1 VVAVTRPKSLA
12 ANGFGDHNFPLSQWA
27 RGTLLVADLRRTV
40 GVRTSFPVVFVT
52 AFVAMI
58 AAAAAIHAS
67 ADQPGRAATLEEAQ
81 RLFYSGR
88 YDAAAA
94 LALVVRSAA
103 PENLAA
109 SELRGS
115 ALHFQIRRVLGT
127 SENKTQAWA
136 QCDPCE
142 GLLSAFMAEVD
153 HGRSVARTRL
163 QRNPA
168 DEDALFFL
176 GKMNLNVI
184 WLHLATLGRR
194 TGWSEYWEARKS
206 LDSVLKANPQHVRAR
221 VARAWIDYIVDTKVP
236 RGTRWLLGGGSRKR
250 GLDAVREAAQEAS
263 PPYVQAEAMFA
274 LWDMEV
280 RERNLADAIVV
291 ARALARDFPDNR
303 ELTKFLYT
311 YDLQGTR

>member
-1 VVAVTRPKSLA
+1 
-12 ANGFGDHNFPLSQWA
+12 
-27 RGTLLVADLRRTV
+27 
-40 GVRTSFPVVFVT
+40 VRTSFPAVFMTVL
-52 AFVAMI
+52 VALV
-58 AAAAAIHAS
+58 AAAAPEHAS
-67 ADQPGRAATLEEAQ
+67 ADQPEHAVTGATLDEAQ

-94 LALVVRSAA
+94 LAFVVRTAA
-103 PENLAA
+103 PDNLAA

-127 SENKTQAWA
+127 PENKTQAWA
-136 QCDPCE
+136 QCDQCE
-142 GLLSAFMAEVD
+142 GLLSAFMTEANL
-153 HGRSVARTRL
+153 GRSAARTRL
-163 QRNPA
+163 KQNA
-168 DEDALFFL
+168 TDEDALFFL
-176 GKMNLNVI
+176 GKINLNLV

-206 LDSVLKANPQHVRAR
+206 LDTVLKMNPQHVRAR

-236 RGTRWLLGGGSRKR
+236 RATRWLLGGGSRQR
-250 GLDAVREAAQEAS
+250 GLDAVREAAQAIS

-274 LWDMEV
+274 LWDMQV

-311 YDLQGTR
+311 YDLQGRR

>member
-1 VVAVTRPKSLA
+1 VVVVTRPKSLA
-12 ANGFGDHNFPLSQWA
+12 AKRFGDHNYPLSKCA
-27 RGTLLVADLRRTV
+27 RGILLVADLRRTV
-40 GVRTSFPVVFVT
+40 DVRTSFPVVFVT

-58 AAAAAIHAS
+58 AADAAIHAA
-67 ADQPGRAATLEEAQ
+67 ADQPVRAATLEEAQ

-115 ALHFQIRRVLGT
+115 ALHFQIRRVLGA

-163 QRNPA
+163 QRNPT

-263 PPYVQAEAMFA
+263 PQYVQAEAMFA

>member
-1 VVAVTRPKSLA
+1 M
-12 ANGFGDHNFPLSQWA
+12 
-27 RGTLLVADLRRTV
+27 
-40 GVRTSFPVVFVT
+40 RTSFPAVFMT
-52 AFVAMI
+52 ALTAMVA
-58 AAAAAIHAS
+58 AVAPVRAS
-67 ADQPGRAATLEEAQ
+67 ADAPVRAATLEEAH

-94 LALVVRSAA
+94 LALAVRTAA
-103 PENLAA
+103 PDNLAA
-109 SELRGS
+109 SELRS
-115 ALHFQIRRVLGT
+115 AALHFQIRRLLGT
-127 SENKTQAWA
+127 PENKTQVWA

-142 GLLSAFMAEVD
+142 GLLSAFMAEAH

-163 QRNPA
+163 ARNPA

-176 GKMNLNVI
+176 GKMNLNVV

-194 TGWSEYWEARKS
+194 TGWSEYWEARRS
-206 LDSVLKANPQHVRAR
+206 LDGVLKINPQHVRAR

-250 GLDAVREAAQEAS
+250 GLDAVREAAQEPS

>member
-1 VVAVTRPKSLA
+1 MTVVVA
-12 ANGFGDHNFPLSQWA
+12 
-27 RGTLLVADLRRTV
+27 LV
-40 GVRTSFPVVFVT
+40 
-52 AFVAMI
+52 
-58 AAAAAIHAS
+58 AAAAPEHAS
-67 ADQPGRAATLEEAQ
+67 ADQPVHAVTEATLDEAQ
-81 RLFYSGR
+81 RLFYSGH

-94 LALVVRSAA
+94 LALVVRTAA
-103 PENLAA
+103 PDNLAA

-127 SENKTQAWA
+127 PENKTQAWA
-136 QCDPCE
+136 QCDQCE
-142 GLLSAFMAEVD
+142 GLLSAFMNEANL
-153 HGRSVARTRL
+153 GRSVARTRL
-163 QRNPA
+163 KQNA
-168 DEDALFFL
+168 TDEDALFFL
-176 GKMNLNVI
+176 GKINLNLV

-206 LDSVLKANPQHVRAR
+206 LDTVLKMNPQHVRAR

-236 RGTRWLLGGGSRKR
+236 RATRWLLGGGSRQR
-250 GLDAVREAAQEAS
+250 GLDAVREAAQALS

-274 LWDMEV
+274 LWDMQV

-311 YDLQGTR
+311 YDLQGRR

>member
-1 VVAVTRPKSLA
+1 M
-12 ANGFGDHNFPLSQWA
+12 
-27 RGTLLVADLRRTV
+27 
-40 GVRTSFPVVFVT
+40 T
-52 AFVAMI
+52 ALIAMI
-58 AAAAAIHAS
+58 VAAAPAPAS
-67 ADQPGRAATLEEAQ
+67 ADQPVGAAAFEEAQ

-94 LALVVRSAA
+94 LALVVRTAA
-103 PENLAA
+103 PDNLAA

-115 ALHFQIRRVLGT
+115 ALHFQIRRVLGMP
-127 SENKTQAWA
+127 ENKTQAWTN
-136 QCDPCE
+136 CDPCE
-142 GLLSAFMAEVD
+142 GLLSAFMAEAN

-163 QRNPA
+163 TRNPT

-176 GKMNLNVI
+176 GKINLNVI

-206 LDSVLKANPQHVRAR
+206 LDAVLKMNPQHVRAR
-221 VARAWIDYIVDTKVP
+221 VARGWIDYIVDTKVP
-236 RGTRWLLGGGSRKR
+236 RAARWLLGGGSRER

-274 LWDMEV
+274 LWDMQV
-280 RERNLADAIVV
+280 RERNLADAVVV

-311 YDLQGTR
+311 YDLQGSR

>member
-1 VVAVTRPKSLA
+1 MAALA
-12 ANGFGDHNFPLSQWA
+12 
-27 RGTLLVADLRRTV
+27 
-40 GVRTSFPVVFVT
+40 
-52 AFVAMI
+52 AMI
-58 AAAAAIHAS
+58 AAAALLHAS
-67 ADQPGRAATLEEAQ
+67 ADQPVRGEPLEEAQ

-94 LALVVRSAA
+94 LALVVRTAA
-103 PENLAA
+103 PDNLAA

-115 ALHFQIRRVLGT
+115 ALHFQIRRILGT
-127 SENKTQAWA
+127 PENTTQAWA
-136 QCDPCE
+136 KCDPCE
-142 GLLSAFMAEVD
+142 GLLSTFMAESD
-153 HGRSVARTRL
+153 HGRSVARSRL
-163 QRNPA
+163 KQNPT

-194 TGWSEYWEARKS
+194 TGWSEYWEARRS
-206 LDSVLKANPQHVRAR
+206 LDSVLKVNPQHVRAR
-221 VARAWIDYIVDTKVP
+221 VARAWIDYIIDTKVP
-236 RGTRWLLGGGSRKR
+236 RGTRWLLGGGSRQR

-274 LWDMEV
+274 LWDMQV

-311 YDLQGTR
+311 YDLQGRR

>member
-1 VVAVTRPKSLA
+1 MIVLLA
-12 ANGFGDHNFPLSQWA
+12 M
-27 RGTLLVADLRRTV
+27 V
-40 GVRTSFPVVFVT
+40 
-52 AFVAMI
+52 
-58 AAAAAIHAS
+58 AAAAPQPAS
-67 ADQPGRAATLEEAQ
+67 ADQPVQTATGSTLDEAQ
-81 RLFYSGR
+81 RLFYSGQ

-94 LALVVRSAA
+94 LALVVRTAA
-103 PENLAA
+103 PGNLAA

-127 SENKTQAWA
+127 LENKTQAWA
-136 QCDPCE
+136 QCDQCE
-142 GLLSAFMAEVD
+142 GLLSAFMTEANL
-153 HGRSVARTRL
+153 GRSVARTRL
-163 QRNPA
+163 KQNAA

-176 GKMNLNVI
+176 GKINLNLI

-206 LDSVLKANPQHVRAR
+206 LDTVLKTNPQHVRAR

-236 RGTRWLLGGGSRKR
+236 RATRWLLGGGSRQR
-250 GLDAVREAAQEAS
+250 GLDAVREAAQAIS

-274 LWDMEV
+274 LWDMQV

-303 ELTKFLYT
+303 ELTKFLST
-311 YDLQGTR
+311 YDLQGRR

>member
-1 VVAVTRPKSLA
+1 
-12 ANGFGDHNFPLSQWA
+12 
-27 RGTLLVADLRRTV
+27 
-40 GVRTSFPVVFVT
+40 
-52 AFVAMI
+52 
-58 AAAAAIHAS
+58 
-67 ADQPGRAATLEEAQ
+67 
-81 RLFYSGR
+81 
-88 YDAAAA
+88 
-94 LALVVRSAA
+94 
-103 PENLAA
+103 
-109 SELRGS
+109 
-115 ALHFQIRRVLGT
+115 
-127 SENKTQAWA
+127 
-136 QCDPCE
+136 
-142 GLLSAFMAEVD
+142 MAEVD

-163 QRNPA
+163 QRNPT

-311 YDLQGTR
+311 YDLQGNPRGSGRLDTDGSLFCVAATDGPAEAGHYASDLRSLTGYGLVRSPRIAGRRCGRTPCRSSCRSRRCIHDEECCPP

>member
-1 VVAVTRPKSLA
+1 VVTRPKSLA
-12 ANGFGDHNFPLSQWA
+12 AKGFSDRNYPLSPWA

-40 GVRTSFPVVFVT
+40 GVRKPFPAVFMTVV
-52 AFVAMI
+52 AAMI
-58 AAAAAIHAS
+58 AAAALVDAS
-67 ADQPGRAATLEEAQ
+67 ADEPVRGETLEEAQ

-94 LALVVRSAA
+94 LAFVVRTAA
-103 PENLAA
+103 PANLAA

-115 ALHFQIRRVLGT
+115 ALHFQIRRILGT
-127 SENKTQAWA
+127 PENKTQAWA
-136 QCDPCE
+136 QCDLCE
-142 GLLSAFMAEVD
+142 GLLSAFMAEAN
-153 HGRSVARTRL
+153 HGRSVARRRL
-163 QRNPA
+163 KQNPT

-206 LDSVLKANPQHVRAR
+206 LDSVLKVNPQHVRAR
-221 VARAWIDYIVDTKVP
+221 VARAWIDYIIDTKVP
-236 RGTRWLLGGGSRKR
+236 RGTRWLLGGGSRQR

-274 LWDMEV
+274 LWDMQV

-311 YDLQGTR
+311 YDLQGSR